1 MLSNICKTLTRLKRL
16 FLIIALLYITSVAAG
31 LITHYS
37 GSEIF
42 TLFVSIVEKSDQTGN
57 PQVERIFGRFRQ
69 RVRDGHFG
77 AIALCSF
84 VVFTINTLGN
94 FINFTLAGILIF
106 PIALTLLFGGWMQG
120 ISLAGIHASSFLS
133 VFLFL
138 SMCCLEWVTYV
149 IASVAGVNIGLSVVS
164 PKRQG
169 TTSRWKAFKLAWRD
183 AGRLYVIILIILAF
197 QAVFEILY
205 VRKVLL
211 MGGSGVPLTPY

>member
-16 FLIIALLYITSVAAG
+16 FLIIALLYMASILGGLVTRCAGCEVFTS
-31 LITHYS
+31 L
-37 GSEIF
+37 
-42 TLFVSIVEKSDQTGN
+42 
-57 PQVERIFGRFRQ
+57 VERSDENSAAYLEEIFGRFRQ
-69 RVRDGHFG
+69 PVRQGNIG
-77 AIALCSF
+77 AIALCSLI
-84 VVFTINTLGN
+84 VFTINTLGN

-120 ISLAGIHASSFLS
+120 MSLAGIHASSFLS

-149 IASVAGVNIGLSVVS
+149 IASVAGLNIGLSVVA

-183 AGRLYVIILIILAF
+183 AGRLYIIILIILAF

-205 VRKVLL
+205 IRKVLL
-211 MGGSGVPLTPY
+211 MGGSGIPLMPY